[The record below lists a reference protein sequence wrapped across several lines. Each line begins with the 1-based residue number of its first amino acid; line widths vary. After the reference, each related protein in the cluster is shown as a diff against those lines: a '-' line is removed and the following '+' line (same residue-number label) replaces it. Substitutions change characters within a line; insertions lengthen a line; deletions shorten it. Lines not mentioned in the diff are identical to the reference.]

1 MGDHQN
7 HDLTW
12 MIWGVPPWLRKFHV
26 YHCISLWYSIYVPL
40 SFHSTHFGIV
50 PRLAVLKIHRRWFH
64 PWHFRGFQVFKLPS
78 KSTSTMIIHEQS
90 QLPTKKKHVFN
101 HLQPFNPVHQSK
113 QHINAWRS
121 WPSPAVSQGLAAAC
135 AASSALPVHWEDV
148 VERIFVLEQPPVTI
162 SFKPNC
168 SNDWMIWGYPH
179 FGKAPFEERGR
190 VF

>member
-1 MGDHQN
+1 MCVYIHTYSQCILNHIPVIVPVYRNPCYSCWLNSLYYHYIIWVFLKMGDHQN

-90 QLPTKKKHVFN
+90 QLPTKKNTCSIIFSPSILFINQNNTSTLDVHDLPRR
-101 HLQPFNPVHQSK
+101 HLKV
-113 QHINAWRS
+113 
-121 WPSPAVSQGLAAAC
+121 
-135 AASSALPVHWEDV
+135 
-148 VERIFVLEQPPVTI
+148 
-162 SFKPNC
+162 
-168 SNDWMIWGYPH
+168 
-179 FGKAPFEERGR
+179 
-190 VF
+190 